1 LPAIN
6 SAKCDASAN
15 LLGIPQHQQQLKKG
29 KKKPNQPIPLSRSS
43 TPKTKPQL
51 TD

>member
-15 LLGIPQHQQQLKKG
+15 LLGIPQHQQQLKKE
-29 KKKPNQPIPLSRSS
+29 KKTQPTDS
-43 TPKTKPQL
+43 TQQIINSKNKT
-51 TD
+51 TTN